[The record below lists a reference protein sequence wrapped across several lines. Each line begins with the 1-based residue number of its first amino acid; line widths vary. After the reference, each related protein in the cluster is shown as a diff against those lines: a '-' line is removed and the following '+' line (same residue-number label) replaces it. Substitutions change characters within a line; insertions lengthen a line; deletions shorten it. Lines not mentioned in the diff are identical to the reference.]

1 MSFVALPAS
10 SVDQPPAEETL
21 VTNDGFFPDIDPAAV
36 RDAARITG
44 SITPAR
50 LRAAILSAIMTVEI
64 DLRAFAASSIAAGH
78 ATLADIPAPQLD
90 GQSVQLLRYQRAVA
104 LYAKA
109 ELIARHPDF
118 DTTGAGDAFF
128 GGFLSRFLAYGKP
141 LKEVSLDDGADYARF
156 GNATASLCVERRGG
170 IPAMPKLA
178 DVLNRFNA

>member
-118 DTTGAGDAFF
+118 DTTGAGDNRADEITPTI
-128 GGFLSRFLAYGKP
+128 GELRRDAMHAIRDMLGVSRT
-141 LKEVSLDDGADYARF
+141 VVDS
-156 GNATASLCVERRGG
+156 
-170 IPAMPKLA
+170 I
-178 DVLNRFNA
+178 